1 MGYTVDNVFVY
12 LQMWPSRPVSC
23 LPKMEAWFSFLVE
36 ESGTTRPA
44 GSVFFFKDDAHV
56 CLFHS

>member
-1 MGYTVDNVFVY
+1 MIIDGGYTVDNVFVY
-12 LQMWPSRPVSC
+12 LQMGPSRPVSC

-44 GSVFFFKDDAHV
+44 GSVFFFQR
-56 CLFHS
+56 